1 MFSFQAMRGDLRLGD
16 HGFSDNVTLHSIKLY
31 ENYIL
36 TEGVEMKLTAYSNY
50 ALRSLQLAA
59 LKSPDLIR
67 VDDVVKVHGLARPH
81 IVKIV
86 HELGRAGYL
95 ETQRGRGG
103 GFKLAK
109 PAEDII
115 IGDVVRLT
123 EGPLELVECFNPD
136 VNTCPLIGICKLSRA
151 LQKATRAFMDVLDDL
166 TLADIASNRGELLAR
181 IIPLEEG
188 VVAPMRSTR

>member
-1 MFSFQAMRGDLRLGD
+1 
-16 HGFSDNVTLHSIKLY
+16 
-31 ENYIL
+31 
-36 TEGVEMKLTAYSNY
+36 MKLTAYTNY

-59 LKSPDLIR
+59 LKSPQLIR

-103 GFKLAK
+103 GFRLAR
-109 PAEDII
+109 PAEDIV

-123 EGPLELVECFNPD
+123 EGDMALVECFNPET
-136 VNTCPLIGICKLSRA
+136 NTCPLMGICRLSRA
-151 LQKATRAFMDVLDDL
+151 IQEAARAFMAVLDNL
-166 TLADIASNRGELLAR
+166 TLADIAANRDQLLDR
-181 IIPLEEG
+181 ILPLEQG
-188 VVAPMRSTR
+188 ILRPKRDV